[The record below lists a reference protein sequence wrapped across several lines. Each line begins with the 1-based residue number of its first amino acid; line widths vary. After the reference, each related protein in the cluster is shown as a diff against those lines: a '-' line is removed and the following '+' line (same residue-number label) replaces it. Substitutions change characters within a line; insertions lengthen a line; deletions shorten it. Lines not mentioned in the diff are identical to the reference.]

1 MPRPEGTRMRSL
13 VVVVLILS
21 VLIGGAVFYT
31 SYLGAEPTVT
41 FRLTP
46 VKRGDLVSTISATGT
61 VEPEEVVDVGAQVAG
76 KVYSLGRDPSDAS
89 KSIDYGSI
97 VKEGTILAQIDDA
110 VYRAQLDQAQASLLR
125 AQADVMQFEAKL
137 EQSQRDL
144 HRSTALKSTKQVS
157 ETDYDLAVATQKVA
171 AASLESAKASVK
183 QAEASLRLAQ
193 TNVNYTIIKS
203 PVQGVIVDRRVNI
216 GQTVVASLNAPS
228 LFLIAKDLRRMQ
240 VWASVNEADIGRIRP
255 KMPVRFTVDAYPKE
269 VFKGEVLQVRLNATM
284 TQNVVTYT
292 VVVFTENDDLKLLPY
307 LTANLQ
313 FVLDERSD
321 VLLVPN
327 SALRWRPR
335 PEQLAPGV
343 EAASTGSKEGAKK
356 KRGAAS
362 AGKEGSSSEE
372 RGRVWIQEG
381 KFARPIEVTLGGTDG
396 VVTEISGSEIKEGME
411 LIVGE
416 NRSEQQAG
424 TTNNPFAPTMF
435 GKGQGKKGG

>member
-1 MPRPEGTRMRSL
+1 MRSL
-13 VVVVLILS
+13 VVVVLVLGL
-21 VLIGGAVFYT
+21 LIGGAVFYT
-31 SYLGAEPTVT
+31 GYLGATPAAT
-41 FRLTP
+41 FRLAP

-61 VEPEEVVDVGAQVAG
+61 MQPEEVVDVGAQVAG
-76 KVYSLGRDPSDAS
+76 KVYSLGRDPADSS

-97 VKEGTILAQIDDA
+97 VKEGTVLAQIDDA
-110 VYRAQLDQAQASLLR
+110 VYRAQLDQSQASLLR
-125 AQADVMQFEAKL
+125 AQADVLQFEAKL
-137 EQSQRDL
+137 EQSDRDL
-144 HRSTALKSTKQVS
+144 ARSTKLKSTKQVS

-183 QAEASLRLAQ
+183 QAEASQRLAQ
-193 TNVNYTIIKS
+193 TNVDYTVIKS
-203 PVQGVIVDRRVNI
+203 PVEGVIVDRRVNI

-255 KMPVRFTVDAYPKE
+255 KMPVRFTVDAYPKQ
-269 VFKGEVLQVRLNATM
+269 VFQGEVLQVRLNATM

-313 FVLDERSD
+313 FVIDERAD

-335 PEQLAPGV
+335 PEQIAPGV
-343 EAASTGSKEGAKK
+343 ESGVSASKEGAKK
-356 KRGAAS
+356 KSSAS
-362 AGKEGSSSEE
+362 APAAKADASLEE
-372 RGRVWIQEG
+372 RGRVWIQDG
-381 KFARPIEVTLGGTDG
+381 KFARPIEVTLGGSDG
-396 VVTEISGSEIKEGME
+396 IVTEVSGSDIREGME

-416 NRSEQQAG
+416 NRAEQAAG
-424 TTNNPFAPTMF
+424 TTNNPFAPNIF